1 MVKDAHGN
9 VGYDSA
15 AECDAAV
22 AAGDVRFYQSFTDHP
37 PLKRVGET
45 DVKVLKLKELV
56 QAQKAAAALGYAAA
70 GYAKGACDLGVGRS
84 QGRDG
89 VSQELIGKYVPYSP
103 AMSVNVYFDS
113 LGVPVRASVQQCDNN
128 FNHNLPR
135 PVGIPEPASECF
147 ANVLIPARF
156 ETRTEKVLK
165 CRSANAW
172 RSCLLLTKP

>member
-1 MVKDAHGN
+1 MSNAISWLGASRSVVLGSGLAMACAVHAGMVKDAHGN

-113 LGVPVRASVQQCDNN
+113 LGVPVRASMQQCDNN

-135 PVGIPEPASECF
+135 PVGDLMGFFGPIS
-147 ANVLIPARF
+147 
-156 ETRTEKVLK
+156 T
-165 CRSANAW
+165 
-172 RSCLLLTKP
+172 

>member
-1 MVKDAHGN
+1 MSNAISWLGASRSVVLGSGLAMACAVHAGMVRDAHGN

-70 GYAKGACDLGVGRS
+70 GYAKGSTKL
-84 QGRDG
+84 
-89 VSQELIGKYVPYSP
+89 KP
-103 AMSVNVYFDS
+103 A
-113 LGVPVRASVQQCDNN
+113 A
-128 FNHNLPR
+128 
-135 PVGIPEPASECF
+135 
-147 ANVLIPARF
+147 
-156 ETRTEKVLK
+156 
-165 CRSANAW
+165 
-172 RSCLLLTKP
+172 